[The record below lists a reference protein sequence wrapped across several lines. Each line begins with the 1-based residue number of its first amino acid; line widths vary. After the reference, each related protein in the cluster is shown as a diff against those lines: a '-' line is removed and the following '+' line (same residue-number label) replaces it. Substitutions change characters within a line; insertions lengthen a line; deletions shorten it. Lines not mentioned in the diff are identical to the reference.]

1 MQEIMI
7 RIMESYGYLGI
18 FFLIFVENVFP
29 PIPSEVVLLFGGAMT
44 AHTSLSVPMVI
55 VMATIGSLLGAIVLY
70 LLGRL
75 LKAERLRRL
84 FSGKFGRILRLK
96 PEDVDKATLW
106 FSKYEKKAVLICR
119 CIPIVRSLISIPAGI
134 AEMNFPLFLL
144 LTALGSAVWNTV
156 LVCVG
161 AFLGEQWDRAL
172 PYLDKYSHLILI
184 LCVIAAV
191 ALVAYL
197 VIRNRKK
204 KKAKGVS

>member
-1 MQEIMI
+1 MI

-106 FSKYEKKAVLICR
+106 FTKYEKKAVLICR

-172 PYLDKYSHLILI
+172 PYLDKYSNLILI

>member
-106 FSKYEKKAVLICR
+106 FPNMKKRR
-119 CIPIVRSLISIPAGI
+119 C
-134 AEMNFPLFLL
+134 
-144 LTALGSAVWNTV
+144 
-156 LVCVG
+156 
-161 AFLGEQWDRAL
+161 
-172 PYLDKYSHLILI
+172 
-184 LCVIAAV
+184 
-191 ALVAYL
+191 
-197 VIRNRKK
+197 
-204 KKAKGVS
+204 

>member
-1 MQEIMI
+1 MI

>member
-1 MQEIMI
+1 
-7 RIMESYGYLGI
+7 MESYGYLGI

-55 VMATIGSLLGAIVLY
+55 VMATIGSLMGAIVLY

>member
-1 MQEIMI
+1 MI

-55 VMATIGSLLGAIVLY
+55 VMATIGSLMGAIVLY

-106 FSKYEKKAVLICR
+106 FTKYEKKAVLICR

>member
-1 MQEIMI
+1 MI

-55 VMATIGSLLGAIVLY
+55 VMATIGSLMGAIVLY